1 MRRYSPPYYSPP
13 RRGYG
18 GRARSPPRRGYGR
31 SKEQNNGSLLVRNI
45 PLDCR
50 PEELRVPFER
60 FGLVRDV
67 YIPRD
72 YHTGEPRGFAFV
84 QFVDPY
90 EAAEAQYPMNRAIF
104 AGREITVV
112 VAAETRKRPE
122 EMRRRSS
129 VRGTSGYGGRQS
141 RYGRSWSRSVSRS
154 RSPHYPSGSRS
165 RHRSRSYS
173 AAPRRRADYSIS
185 PNRRQADHARSPREP
200 PKERDSDRGQRSYSP
215 GYENDGD
222 EKQNVDAYGKKAAYD
237 SDEARR
243 PWKSSPGRASRSPSG
258 SRSRSADLSP

>member
-1 MRRYSPPYYSPP
+1 MKALVMRRNSPPYYSPP

-72 YHTGEPRGFAFV
+72 YHTGGSVGLKLKQAQAPRLLKAYCLTLLSVIDLQGEPRGFAFV

-90 EAAEAQYPMNRAIF
+90 EAAEAQYHMNRAIF

-122 EMRRRSS
+122 EMRRRSC
-129 VRGTSGYGGRQS
+129 VRVTSGYGGRQS
-141 RYGRSWSRSVSRS
+141 RYGMFYTNHPFVVL
-154 RSPHYPSGSRS
+154 
-165 RHRSRSYS
+165 
-173 AAPRRRADYSIS
+173 
-185 PNRRQADHARSPREP
+185 
-200 PKERDSDRGQRSYSP
+200 DSCSFSF
-215 GYENDGD
+215 
-222 EKQNVDAYGKKAAYD
+222 
-237 SDEARR
+237 
-243 PWKSSPGRASRSPSG
+243 
-258 SRSRSADLSP
+258 DLPT